1 MRHDSRNPSN
11 QFTPAESGGVEFTLD
26 FAPTHPMRPHISIAA
41 SLTVLLAGCATQTP
55 SPRQPPDPGPVAV
68 KIIAFNDFHGN
79 LRASGL
85 RVPVPDAAASTGFR
99 MEPAGGIEQFA
110 AKAKALRS
118 GAKHS
123 ILVSAGDM
131 VGATPLLS
139 AFFRDEPTIEAMN
152 LVGVDMNAVGNHE
165 FDYGVEH
172 LKRLKKG
179 GCADKNGKPDCAD
192 RGPRGAYAGARFDFL
207 AANVTEQAT
216 GKPLFSPYTIREF
229 DGVKVAFAG
238 LVLKSTPMIVRPNGT
253 KGASFEDEVETVNR
267 LLPELRAQGVSSVVV
282 VMHEGIG
289 VRPGGLSDCNLPDAD
304 VRTTLGQLAIRGKVV
319 ADGFDPMVQLV
330 ITGHTHRYYVC
341 ESNGRLVT
349 SAGSNGIALT
359 EIDLNFDRKSG
370 RVISSKAV
378 NHRVDPAGPKDPVLT
393 PLLDAYVA
401 MAEPLELRV
410 VARLSAELPPIA
422 NAAGESVL
430 GNLVADAHL
439 AASASPDKGG
449 AVIAFNNPRSL
460 RAALIPQNDG
470 GIRYGDLFKAQPFQN
485 DLVLMNLTGAQ
496 IKDALEQQFKGA
508 GILNTSGGLT
518 YTWDN
523 ARPDGQK
530 ILTETIKLNG
540 SLVQPDLQYRV
551 VANAFLAAGSEG
563 MNAFAMGTDRQV
575 GVLDLEALV
584 SYLSG
589 KELYV
594 PPPFGRIKRLN

>member
-1 MRHDSRNPSN
+1 MRFS
-11 QFTPAESGGVEFTLD
+11 
-26 FAPTHPMRPHISIAA
+26 ISIAA
-41 SLTVLLAGCATQTP
+41 ALAALLAGCATQAPAPTP
-55 SPRQPPDPGPVAV
+55 VAGPGPVEV

-85 RVPVPDAAASTGFR
+85 RVPVPDATASTGFR
-99 MEPAGGIEQFA
+99 MELAGGIEQFS
-110 AKAKALRS
+110 AKAKALRAS
-118 GAKHS
+118 AKHS
-123 ILVSAGDM
+123 LLVSAGDM

-152 LVGVDMNAVGNHE
+152 LAGVDMNAVGNHE
-165 FDYGVEH
+165 FDYGIEH
-172 LKRLKKG
+172 LKRLKAG
-179 GCADKNGKPDCAD
+179 GCVEKNGKPDCAD
-192 RGPRGAYAGARFDFL
+192 RGARGPYTGAKFEFL
-207 AANVTEQAT
+207 AANVVEQAT
-216 GKPLFSPYTIREF
+216 GKSLFPPYIIREF
-229 DGVKVAFAG
+229 EGIKVAFVG
-238 LVLKSTPMIVRPNGT
+238 MVLKNTPLIVRPNGT
-253 KGASFEDEVETVNR
+253 QGVAFNDEVDTVNR
-267 LLPELRAQGVSSVVV
+267 LLPDLRAQGVSSVVV

-289 VRPGGLSDCNLPDAD
+289 IRPGGLSDCNLPDTD
-304 VRTTLGQLAIRGKVV
+304 TRTPLGQLAMKGKVV

-341 ESNGRLVT
+341 ESKGRLIT

-359 EIDLNFDRKSG
+359 EIDLAFDRKSG
-370 RVISSKAV
+370 RAIASKAV
-378 NHRVDPAGPKDPVLT
+378 NHRVDPNGPKDAALT
-393 PLLDAYVA
+393 PFLDAYVA
-401 MAEPLELRV
+401 MAEPLENRV
-410 VARLSAELPPIA
+410 VAKLAAELPPIP

-439 AASASPDKGG
+439 AASSSPDRGG

-508 GILNTSGGLT
+508 GILNISAGLT

-523 ARPDGQK
+523 ARPDSQK
-530 ILTETIKLNG
+530 ILAETIKLHG
-540 SLVQPDLQYRV
+540 LTLQPDLQYRV

-563 MNAFAMGTDRQV
+563 MGAFALGTERQT

-584 SYLSG
+584 GFMSNIGTYQ
-589 KELYV
+589 
-594 PPPFGRIKRLN
+594 PPSLGRIKRVN